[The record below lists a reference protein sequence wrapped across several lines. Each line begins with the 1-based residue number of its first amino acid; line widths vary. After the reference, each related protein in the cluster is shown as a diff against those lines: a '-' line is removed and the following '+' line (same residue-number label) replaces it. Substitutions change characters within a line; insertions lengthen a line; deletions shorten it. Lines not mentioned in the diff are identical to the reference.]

1 MSNDRWA
8 SHPIDNLLPI
18 EDAEQQRIL
27 QNAKES
33 NPWQQWGS
41 YLSER
46 QWGTVREDYSPDGD
60 AWNYFP
66 HDQARS
72 RAYRWG
78 EDGLGG
84 WCNDTGEICFALAFW
99 NGKDPILK
107 ERLFGLTNSEGNHG
121 EDVKEYYF
129 YLDNTPSHSY
139 MRWQYKY
146 PQQAYPYD
154 RLVNVN
160 AHRSRHDPEFELIDT
175 GIFNDDRYFDIV
187 AEYAKVTPDDLCIR
201 IHITNRGAESA
212 PIDVLP
218 TLWFRNTWSWT
229 GEQPPGQL
237 KRGAD
242 GAIQLHHPS
251 VGEYLYYCDRFQGA
265 DPPLL
270 FTDNETNFERI
281 FGNPNPTAYVK
292 DGFDNYLIHGQK
304 QAVNPQNTGTKAA
317 PHYHL
322 MVAAGETA
330 TLQLRFTH
338 QQVSAP
344 FDQTFAHTF
353 KQRQQE
359 ADAFYDNLFPE
370 LSPDDRLI
378 QRQALAAL
386 LWSKQFYDYD
396 VHTWLHGD
404 RAQPPPP
411 SQRLAGRNARWETL
425 YARDIISMP
434 DKWEY
439 PWFAAWDLAFHAVAL
454 APVDPQFAKDQLILL
469 TREWYAHPNGQLP
482 AYEWAFGDVNPPV
495 HAWAALRVYQRDA
508 ALTGT
513 PDRDFLERIFH
524 KLMLNFAWWVNRKDP
539 DGRNV
544 FQGGFLGLDNIG
556 LFDRSKPLPAG
567 GSLDQ
572 ADGTAWM
579 AMYALNLLR
588 IALILARDNPVYED
602 IATKFFEH
610 FLLIAEAMTKLGG
623 PDDRPYGLWDEAD
636 GFYYD
641 VLRQADGTR
650 RTMRIRSMVGLI
662 PLFAVEVLEPD
673 LVAALPGFAGRLRWL
688 LAHRPGLAAL
698 VSRWTEPGMGE
709 TTLLSLLRGHRI
721 KALLSRM
728 LDETEFLSP
737 YGVRSLSKVHQAHPY
752 EMDEG
757 GQHFSIGYDPGEGRT
772 RAFGGNSNWRGP
784 VWMPVNY
791 LLIDSLREFHRY
803 YGTGFRVECPVGSG
817 VLLDL
822 AEVADELSERLAR
835 LFLPDA
841 QGRRPSMPNERL
853 PDAVLFHEYFDGD
866 TGRGLGAA
874 HQTGWTAL
882 VALLLAGR
890 R

>member
-1 MSNDRWA
+1 M
-8 SHPIDNLLPI
+8 
-18 EDAEQQRIL
+18 DAEQQRIL
-27 QNAKES
+27 QNAGES
-33 NPWQQWGS
+33 GPWQQWGS

-60 AWNYFP
+60 PWNYFP

-154 RLVNVN
+154 QLVNVN

-175 GIFNDDRYFDIV
+175 GIFNGDRYFDIV
-187 AEYAKVTPDDLCIR
+187 TEYAKVTPNDLCIR
-201 IHITNRGAESA
+201 IHITNRGAEPA

-229 GEQPPGQL
+229 GEKPPGQL
-237 KRGAD
+237 KRGED
-242 GAIQLHHPS
+242 GVILLNHPR
-251 VGEYLYYCDRFQGA
+251 VGQYLYYCDRLQGA

-270 FTDNETNFERI
+270 FTNNETNLERI
-281 FGNPNPTAYVK
+281 FGNPNPTSYVK
-292 DGFDNYLIHGQK
+292 NGFHNYLIHGQK

-359 ADAFYDNLFPE
+359 ADEFYDNLFPK

-378 QRQALAAL
+378 QRQAFAAL

-396 VHTWLHGD
+396 VYTWLHGD
-404 RAQPPPP
+404 RGQPPPP

-439 PWFAAWDLAFHAVAL
+439 PWFAGWDWCFQCVVLAL
-454 APVDPQFAKDQLILL
+454 IDPDFAKRQLLL
-469 TREWYAHPNGQLP
+469 LCSEQYLNLEGQIP
-482 AYEWAFGDVNPPV
+482 AYEWSFSDVNPPV
-495 HAWAALRVYQRDA
+495 QAWAACTVYQTEKGK
-508 ALTGT
+508 TGKG
-513 PDRDFLERIFH
+513 DRDFLEKMFH
-524 KLMLNFAWWVNRKDP
+524 KLVANYYWWLNREDKGDN
-539 DGRNV
+539 GL
-544 FQGGFLGLDNIG
+544 FQGGFLGLDNITI
-556 LFDRSKPLPAG
+556 FNRSAALPTG
-567 GSLDQ
+567 GYLEQS
-572 ADGTAWM
+572 DGTAWM
-579 AMYALNLLR
+579 GMFSLNLML
-588 IALILARDNPVYED
+588 IALELSDRSQSYSEMALTFWR
-602 IATKFFEH
+602 H
-610 FLLIAEAMTKLGG
+610 FLNIARSMDQMGESG
-623 PDDRPYGLWDEAD
+623 RPPLWDEED
-636 GFYYD
+636 GFYFSS
-641 VLRQADGTR
+641 LCLPDGQKTR
-650 RTMRIRSMVGLI
+650 LKVYSLVGI
-662 PLFAVEVLEPD
+662 APLFAVVTLEPGVLEAATGFKEGLEWFAQHRPD
-673 LVAALPGFAGRLRWL
+673 LLDVAFIKSGGDNERQLFAIAKPEQLKAILKHL
-688 LAHRPGLAAL
+688 LNEDG
-698 VSRWTEPGMGE
+698 
-709 TTLLSLLRGHRI
+709 
-721 KALLSRM
+721 
-728 LDETEFLSP
+728 FLSP
-737 YGVRSLSKVHQAHPY
+737 YGIRSVSRIHLEHPY
-752 EMDEG
+752 ELNYQG
-757 GQHFSIGYDPGEGRT
+757 HTYAINYQPGESNTGD
-772 RAFGGNSNWRGP
+772 FGGNSNWRGP
-784 VWMPVNY
+784 VWFPMNY
-791 LLIDSLREFHRY
+791 LLIESLQRY
-803 YGTGFRVECPVGSG
+803 YLYFGDSFKVECPTGSG
-817 VLLDL
+817 NWMTLK
-822 AEVADELSERLAR
+822 EVAEDLSQRLVN
-835 LFLPDA
+835 LFRREAD
-841 QGRRPSMPNERL
+841 GRRPTYGTITKFQNDPHWRDL
-853 PDAVLFHEYFDGD
+853 LLFHEYFHGD
-866 TGRGLGAA
+866 TGFGLGASQ
-874 HQTGWTAL
+874 QTGWTAL
-882 VALLLAGR
+882 VAKLIQELNDS
-890 R
+890 